1 MSFNNE
7 AVFAHTSDLQ
17 TSSAEGQY
25 KSAGIELYAFAAVFH
40 DTPAAF
46 NDSFCV

>member
-1 MSFNNE
+1 MTTDHKTE
-7 AVFAHTSDLQ
+7 FAHTSDMQ

-25 KSAGIELYAFAAVFH
+25 KSAGIEPDAFAAVFH